1 MSGINAGPN
10 LGDDVIYSGT
20 VAAAMEGRH
29 LGFPALAVS
38 LDGHKHYDTAAAVT
52 CSILRALCKEPLR
65 TGRILNINVPD
76 LPLGSNQ
83 RYSRDALRYTTSGR
97 SGDPAARSARQYAVL
112 DWPAGR

>member
-1 MSGINAGPN
+1 MCPELTPGPN

-29 LGFPALAVS
+29 LGFTALAVS

-65 TGRILNINVPD
+65 TGRILILTFRIYPWIKSKVF
-76 LPLGSNQ
+76 
-83 RYSRDALRYTTSGR
+83 A
-97 SGDPAARSARQYAVL
+97 
-112 DWPAGR
+112 